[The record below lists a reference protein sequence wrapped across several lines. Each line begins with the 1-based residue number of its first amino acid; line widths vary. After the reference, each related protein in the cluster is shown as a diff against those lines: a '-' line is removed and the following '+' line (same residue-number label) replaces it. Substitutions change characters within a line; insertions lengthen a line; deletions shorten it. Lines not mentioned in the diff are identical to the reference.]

1 MKRIA
6 VALIESGLTAIYW
19 WLVATL
25 SFGLFGGSRNPLAP
39 PPGRGEVLVQTATT
53 VIIAIV
59 VYAMLS
65 LLWQKLVRPRLF

>member
-25 SFGLFGGSRNPLAP
+25 SFGLFGGSRNPLAS
-39 PPGRGEVLVQTATT
+39 PPGRGEVLVQTAAT

>member
-39 PPGRGEVLVQTATT
+39 PPGRGEILVQTGAT

>member
-39 PPGRGEVLVQTATT
+39 PGRGEVLVQTAAT

-65 LLWQKLVRPRLF
+65 LLWQKLVRPRLL

>member
-1 MKRIA
+1 MKRIL
-6 VALIESGLTAIYW
+6 VALLESGLTAIYW

-25 SFGLFGGSRNPLAP
+25 SFGLFGGSRNPLAA
-39 PPGRGEVLVQTATT
+39 PPGRGEVLVQTGAI
-53 VIIAIV
+53 VIVAIV

>member
-6 VALIESGLTAIYW
+6 IALIESGLTAIYW

-39 PPGRGEVLVQTATT
+39 PPGRGEILVQTAAT

>member
-39 PPGRGEVLVQTATT
+39 PPGRGEVLVQTAAT

-65 LLWQKLVRPRLF
+65 LLWQKLVRPRLL